1 MRTLLSE
8 YSQQLTLSEPVVAK
22 PKHIPQRGGS
32 KSKRQ
37 IILARPQILESD
49 DENGPSARKA
59 PSESELRDEYERRH
73 AQVKI
78 ARQDYF
84 DQVDAAHNLQDNKI
98 LDLLRVAA
106 ISLTEYSNSDHY
118 KTVPCQF
125 SPTRLPNEYVC
136 PGTICMRSSQIDS
149 LSHSSLSFTAEL
161 LQTLS
166 TTSSSH
172 DTSTS
177 QQFKSSSRRKRTIDD
192 IDSEHSD
199 PFNHCFPMDE
209 KEHSRKR
216 QKLDE
221 DTPSM
226 ENTTQDSDSISSS
239 SDHSEYSTT
248 EDESKSR
255 KLKICIDFDRSFSL
269 C

>member
-1 MRTLLSE
+1 MIRVTRIIFLLLNE
-8 YSQQLTLSEPVVAK
+8 QMLWLEPIVAK
-22 PKHIPQRGGS
+22 SKDIPQRGGS
-32 KSKRQ
+32 KSKRR

-73 AQVKI
+73 AQVKD

-136 PGTICMRSSQIDS
+136 PGTICMRSPQTDS
-149 LSHSSLSFTAEL
+149 LSQSSLSFTAEL
-161 LQTLS
+161 LQTPS
-166 TTSSSH
+166 TASSCH
-172 DTSTS
+172 DTS
-177 QQFKSSSRRKRTIDD
+177 QEFKSSSRRKRTIDD
-192 IDSEHSD
+192 IDSELSD

-209 KEHSRKR
+209 EEHSRKR

-226 ENTTQDSDSISSS
+226 EDTTQDSDSISSS

-248 EDESKSR
+248 EDESKSEEVE
-255 KLKICIDFDRSFSL
+255 DMY
-269 C
+269 